1 MEFVNART
9 TPMGG
14 KHILLR
20 ARVGTLLFIASEIML
35 FGGLLSSFVVYR
47 SSQLVWPPEGLPFYP
62 VSATL
67 VNTFFLLVSGITNA
81 IFRSTARLLWA
92 IVTIVFG
99 LLFVVLQ
106 GIEWANLIA
115 HGLTM
120 TVDAYGSYFY
130 LVIGTHALHA
140 VAGTLWYLY
149 ALLQY
154 RKYRLW
160 NGAVEAANLFWFFVV
175 AIWPIIFWIV
185 YL

>member
-1 MEFVNART
+1 MELVNASADR
-9 TPMGG
+9 MEGQR
-14 KHILLR
+14 ILLR

-47 SSQLVWPPEGLPFYP
+47 SGQLVWPPEGLPFYP
-62 VSATL
+62 VAATL
-67 VNTFFLLVSGITNA
+67 VNTFFLLLSGITNA
-81 IFRSTARLLWA
+81 IFRRTARLPWA
-92 IVTIVFG
+92 VATIG
-99 LLFVVLQ
+99 LGVLFVVLQ
-106 GIEWANLIA
+106 GVEWANLIA

-160 NGAVEAANLFWFFVV
+160 NGTVEAANIFWFFVV
-175 AIWPIIFWIV
+175 AIWPLIFWIV